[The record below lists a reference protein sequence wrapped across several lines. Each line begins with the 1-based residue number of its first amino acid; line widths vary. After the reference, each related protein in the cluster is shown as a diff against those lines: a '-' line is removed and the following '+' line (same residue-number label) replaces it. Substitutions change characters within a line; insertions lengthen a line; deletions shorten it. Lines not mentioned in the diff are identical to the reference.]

1 MLEQDLYEPVRQ
13 WLKDRGYNP
22 KAEVMGCDILA
33 LKDELALAVELKV
46 TLNLEVI
53 LQAVD
58 RQRFADIVYIAVPKK
73 GKLLYTKRWR
83 MINHLLKRLEIGLLL
98 VSEKGKSVEEALE
111 PVPFDRERSRQA
123 YKRRRKSAVAEF
135 NKRHGDYNTGGV
147 NKVKLVTAYRESALL
162 IAHLLSVNGPMSP
175 KKLREMGSDAKK
187 TQSIL
192 SRNVYGWFEKLSKGL
207 YMVSPRGYEALSLYN
222 NVVAELSAGYDITD
236 RNTELKTIQ
245 E

>member
-1 MLEQDLYEPVRQ
+1 LLEKDLYEPVRQ
-13 WLKDRGYNP
+13 WLMDRGYNP

-58 RQRFADIVYIAVPKK
+58 RQRFADMVYIAVPKK
-73 GKLLYTKRWR
+73 GRLLYTKRWR
-83 MINHLLKRLEIGLLL
+83 MITHLLKRLEIGLLL
-98 VSEKGKSVEEALE
+98 VSEKGKNVEEALE

-123 YKRRRKSAVAEF
+123 YKRKRKSAVAEF

-175 KKLREMGSDAKK
+175 KRLREMGTDARK

-192 SRNVYGWFEKLSKGL
+192 SRNVYGWFERLSKGL
-207 YMVSPRGYEALSLYN
+207 YMVSPRGYEALKLYN
-222 NVVAELSAGYDITD
+222 DVVSELSAGYDIANNSTAQ
-236 RNTELKTIQ
+236 KTT
-245 E
+245 